1 MDLLIGA
8 LTIVAVLIA
17 LYLVYNKIFNTKK
30 SKTESSQEIAEKRF
44 LKWKINTLNLKWK
57 MMPKKI
63 NKLLKAMDHLL

>member
-30 SKTESSQEIAEKRF
+30 SKMERSQEIAAKEVLGKEVSKMENKH
-44 LKWKINTLNLKWK
+44 LK
-57 MMPKKI
+57 PQVEDDAKK
-63 NKLLKAMDHLL
+63 D

>member
-30 SKTESSQEIAEKRF
+30 SKMERSQEIAAKEVLGKEVSKMENKH
-44 LKWKINTLNLKWK
+44 LKPQVEDDT
-57 MMPKKI
+57 KK
-63 NKLLKAMDHLL
+63 D